1 MAVLFS
7 VVNKIVS
14 TQLVNKWSVSTVDK
28 LFDDMKLHLSKSRT
42 DNSRSHS
49 KNLNDDELVDM
60 LFLLYLD
67 GVHDKYLVKVN
78 FIEFLQTGY
87 IREIV
92 RSDVLSFVK
101 KYASSGK
108 VTPTFQKF
116 YNIPTIPEGV
126 KKNIY
131 TLYNGTRTF
140 SGGYWSSPENKKA
153 TKQIIGASWEV
164 FFKKNVVSIFPGQV
178 KDVIEIDSIN
188 KLLTSKSRGDSRIYV
203 GVDQEAESQPIS
215 EIIDTS
221 MNDEKYFLYPY
232 VSLGVLLDPG
242 NTMVRNMLKKD
253 IAHLLSNSPS
263 IGLMYDVEPT
273 VISLSWKNK
282 PFFVIEAGQI
292 ELPPISK
299 PENLL
304 GQSVFTVR
312 INGWLVPIGAS
323 AGEARA
329 NDAKKGKFNK
339 FTKGFVEFGKF
350 MGDGLQYMYLA
361 SKPKQRNPRAFCSG
375 DGMACASYM
384 FYSKL
389 FGKTDPPL
397 IIDGGATQGSRLTI
411 YNISDNV
418 NLQSTKPKAVQAAS
432 NLTGV
437 AMNVN
442 SSPNKSPTSKLNF
455 NKMTPAQKT
464 ALMNHLRKTGF
475 TALR

>member
-1 MAVLFS
+1 PRTERRQIASNANFARAVRNFMEKNGVNMTKLKELRQEAANRKGLGNLVKNINAKLKPVAQRRTAARRTAAPKSAPKFSSKADILFYIYKKLQNSRDSYAWAVLFS

-42 DNSRSHS
+42 GNSRSHS
-49 KNLNDDELVDM
+49 KNLSDDELVDM

-67 GVHDKYLVKVN
+67 GVHDKYLVKAN
-78 FIEFLQTGY
+78 FIEFLQAGY

-116 YNIPTIPEGV
+116 YNIRTIPEGV

-131 TLYNGTRTF
+131 TLYNGTRTR
-140 SGGYWSSPENKKA
+140 SGEYWSSPENKKV
-153 TKQIIGASWEV
+153 TKQIIGASWEA
-164 FFKKNVVSIFPGQV
+164 FFKKNIVSIFPGQV

-188 KLLTSKSRGDSRIYV
+188 KLLSSKSRGDSRIYV

-221 MNDEKYFLYPY
+221 ISDEKYFLYPY

-242 NTMVRNMLKKD
+242 NTMVRSMLKKD

-282 PFFVIEAGQI
+282 PFFVLEA
-292 ELPPISK
+292 
-299 PENLL
+299 
-304 GQSVFTVR
+304 
-312 INGWLVPIGAS
+312 
-323 AGEARA
+323 
-329 NDAKKGKFNK
+329 
-339 FTKGFVEFGKF
+339 
-350 MGDGLQYMYLA
+350 
-361 SKPKQRNPRAFCSG
+361 
-375 DGMACASYM
+375 
-384 FYSKL
+384 
-389 FGKTDPPL
+389 
-397 IIDGGATQGSRLTI
+397 
-411 YNISDNV
+411 
-418 NLQSTKPKAVQAAS
+418 
-432 NLTGV
+432 
-437 AMNVN
+437 
-442 SSPNKSPTSKLNF
+442 
-455 NKMTPAQKT
+455 
-464 ALMNHLRKTGF
+464 
-475 TALR
+475 